1 MNDELATTLSILRFH
16 TGESNA
22 ISGKELSRNLFHTDK
37 MTREVRRDNGDNGDN

>member
-37 MTREVRRDNGDNGDN
+37 MTRDVRRDNGDN